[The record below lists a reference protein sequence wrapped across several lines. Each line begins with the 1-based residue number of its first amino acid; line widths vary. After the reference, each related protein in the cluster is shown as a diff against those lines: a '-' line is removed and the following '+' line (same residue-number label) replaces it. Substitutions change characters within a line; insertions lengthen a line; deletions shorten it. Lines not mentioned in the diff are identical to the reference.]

1 MSRAQGI
8 NTSFNKVLGI
18 MLSNGLVAFS
28 GAFLA
33 QYQGFADVKMG
44 QGSIVIGLAAVI
56 IGEAIFGKMFKNFA
70 LRLLSVA
77 LGSIIYYIVIQMVI
91 TLGFDA
97 NLMKLLSAT
106 LVAIFL
112 AIPYWKKQYA
122 AKYNS
127 YKVNSQI
134 RYNSDAA
141 INAQIAA
148 DLADITYKLTLLENH
163 AKYMQETIKTID
175 NLIYAISNRIRIEE
189 LIQNVK

>member
-1 MSRAQGI
+1 MSETNNEQVQPATLEDYIAQHQQSWSSVITEMNLMMKKFSDLPELQMTIYSKRQNALDYYFNLLHQVSSMSRE
-8 NTSFNKVLGI
+8 
-18 MLSNGLVAFS
+18 
-28 GAFLA
+28 
-33 QYQGFADVKMG
+33 Y
-44 QGSIVIGLAAVI
+44 
-56 IGEAIFGKMFKNFA
+56 
-70 LRLLSVA
+70 
-77 LGSIIYYIVIQMVI
+77 
-91 TLGFDA
+91 
-97 NLMKLLSAT
+97 
-106 LVAIFL
+106 
-112 AIPYWKKQYA
+112 KKQYA